1 MNVIKDVTFEGRILD
16 QIQKTIDYLETQV
29 KEHSYLGE
37 DGLFKTDREY
47 PKFVIQEM
55 TVTQFAT
62 AIIVSRQTVPVPLI
76 LGQIG

>member
-37 DGLFKTDREY
+37 NGLFKTDREY

-55 TVTQFAT
+55 TVNRFAIEIT
-62 AIIVSRQTVPVPLI
+62 ASR
-76 LGQIG
+76 GQKSR